1 MVPFGVSH
9 RSDDIPVRVHDC
21 AASARVIVDVVDDTA
36 AIVGVDGAFDLFYLG
51 YSLVEVEGALVGAT
65 DGILV

>member
-1 MVPFGVSH
+1 
-9 RSDDIPVRVHDC
+9 VRVHDC
-21 AASARVIVDVVDDTA
+21 AASARVIVDVVDETA
-36 AIVGVDGAFDLFYLG
+36 AVVGVDGPFDLFYLG